1 MPGHQS
7 KSLLEMPFGDLQ
19 KKWVHRHPVEE
30 LREFLIHHGQ
40 LSSGKKPELVDR
52 VVDFAEEKAKDVI
65 EEALADDDDAAAP
78 LPKEIKE
85 DDVVKRIA
93 SISEAERDLLVG
105 RHLRSLGGEFATQYG
120 ELLRAAIRSDPPEMR
135 GRLLDSTDKDRYVPT
150 RSHTWTWRHFHLRH
164 SDGGARSF
172 CNHCAWDV
180 PTHNVP
186 DDHPGVKKFAHGH
199 IIQNMCLLICFK
211 SYRNIIQPR
220 SDDEHEHPPLESSQH
235 RSRSGQTASIRRDP
249 IVGGSLSATM
259 VRIWAAA
266 CGEIVGH
273 VGGQGQIATKHRCR
287 GGFQICNARATG
299 WPHSNSPPTHHYK
312 AHGSNET

>member
-135 GRLLDSTDKDRYVPT
+135 GRLLIQLTKTGMSPRGPT
-150 RSHTWTWRHFHLRH
+150 LGHGVTSISGTVTVAHAH
-164 SDGGARSF
+164 S
-172 CNHCAWDV
+172 V
-180 PTHNVP
+180 TT
-186 DDHPGVKKFAHGH
+186 AHGMFQRTTCQM
-199 IIQNMCLLICFK
+199 IT
-211 SYRNIIQPR
+211 RV
-220 SDDEHEHPPLESSQH
+220 
-235 RSRSGQTASIRRDP
+235 SRS
-249 IVGGSLSATM
+249 LHM
-259 VRIWAAA
+259 VI
-266 CGEIVGH
+266 
-273 VGGQGQIATKHRCR
+273 
-287 GGFQICNARATG
+287 
-299 WPHSNSPPTHHYK
+299 
-312 AHGSNET
+312 